1 MNIHPHTSTVTYLTS
16 VGAPTLVLDKRCPV
30 EYDAVPEVFGA
41 IPQAWLSYPLAR
53 KHMSFDARLLHGAP
67 HVLGPLRG
75 SEERVTFLANIWL
88 NYHPSGLQVHDM
100 RYYVPHVILPHM
112 TCATQHGLHGMRKCL
127 LPCAPNACDIAC
139 QLLRP
144 PSYFTDPACS
154 EFSAASPKGHDCVI
168 VGG

>member
-1 MNIHPHTSTVTYLTS
+1 MVVELPWFKSLLLIEHRMCCDADACLVQVDEQGLNIHPHTSTVTYLTS

-67 HVLGPLRG
+67 HVLGPLRD

-100 RYYVPHVILPHM
+100 RYIAWDTWHAQMAFTL
-112 TCATQHGLHGMRKCL
+112 RSKCL
-127 LPCAPNACDIAC
+127 
-139 QLLRP
+139 
-144 PSYFTDPACS
+144 
-154 EFSAASPKGHDCVI
+154 
-168 VGG
+168 